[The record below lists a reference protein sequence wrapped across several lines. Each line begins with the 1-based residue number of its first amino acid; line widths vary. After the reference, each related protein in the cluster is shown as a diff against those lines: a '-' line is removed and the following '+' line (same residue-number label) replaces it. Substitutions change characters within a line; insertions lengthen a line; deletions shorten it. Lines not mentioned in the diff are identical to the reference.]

1 MCGVYFTRLLSIFQ
15 FGKCGE
21 VLNQTPSAFQQLILC
36 DSQSTQ
42 SKDLQL
48 RFIIFGG
55 EALNPRML
63 TSWFGRHGDEKPRVV
78 NMYGITETTVH
89 VTWYRVTAADV
100 ERGSIIGK
108 PLDDWRVYILDRKQ
122 RLVPQGIAGEI
133 HVGGAG
139 VARGYLN
146 REQLTRERFIANP
159 FDSDPQARLYKSG
172 DVGRLLSD
180 GNIEYLGRLDNQVK
194 VRGFRVEL
202 GEIEMVL
209 SQHPSIREAAVILKE
224 GADHSKTI
232 VAYLRCDPSLP
243 PVADLRTFLRQKLPE
258 YMIPAEFLVLDQ
270 FPLTSN
276 GKLDRHALTTLA
288 TSRLPEVDYV
298 SPRNAVEEVLAG
310 IWSGVLDRN
319 RIGIN
324 DNFFDIG
331 GHSLLATQ
339 IMAHIRSTLRIDLP
353 LRRLFEAPTIERLAQ
368 VILAD
373 ETTPGQID
381 KIARVVMKLAH
392 MSAEEAGRMLEQK
405 KKQEREQS

>member
-1 MCGVYFTRLLSIFQ
+1 
-15 FGKCGE
+15 
-21 VLNQTPSAFQQLILC
+21 
-36 DSQSTQ
+36 
-42 SKDLQL
+42 
-48 RFIIFGG
+48 
-55 EALNPRML
+55 
-63 TSWFGRHGDEKPRVV
+63 
-78 NMYGITETTVH
+78 
-89 VTWYRVTAADV
+89 
-100 ERGSIIGK
+100 
-108 PLDDWRVYILDRKQ
+108 
-122 RLVPQGIAGEI
+122 
-133 HVGGAG
+133 
-139 VARGYLN
+139 
-146 REQLTRERFIANP
+146 
-159 FDSDPQARLYKSG
+159 
-172 DVGRLLSD
+172 
-180 GNIEYLGRLDNQVK
+180 
-194 VRGFRVEL
+194 
-202 GEIEMVL
+202 
-209 SQHPSIREAAVILKE
+209 
-224 GADHSKTI
+224 
-232 VAYLRCDPSLP
+232 
-243 PVADLRTFLRQKLPE
+243 
-258 YMIPAEFLVLDQ
+258 MIPAEFLVLDQ

-298 SPRNAVEEVLAG
+298 PPRNAVEEVLAG